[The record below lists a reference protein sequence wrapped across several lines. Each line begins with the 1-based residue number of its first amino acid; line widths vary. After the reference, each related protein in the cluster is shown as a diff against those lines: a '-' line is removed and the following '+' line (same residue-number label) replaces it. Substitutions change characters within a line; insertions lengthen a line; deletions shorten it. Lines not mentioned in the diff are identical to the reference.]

1 MTNSKRLFARLS
13 KLLTATIL
21 AVGFFIW
28 CPEALRAQAVV
39 LPEKL
44 AAWETD
50 QIPHNA
56 SGSPASL
63 TAALTSLEGIEN
75 LVINEFPGGAVLG
88 GELLSPEDMRR
99 VVLLSDSMDSVYN
112 LCSFHPEALRI
123 SALYIGKIL
132 EQNRINGLQLS
143 PLGNALLLTG
153 TPAEEGDVEKVQRI
167 CSSLHIP
174 LINGTRSVVADPR
187 MVLFEVSFV
196 EINKDAFRELGI
208 SWPASTLL
216 SDPYGM
222 RIGHMKPANALEVTI
237 NHQVHIGNAR
247 IISKPRLICASGQK
261 ASFQAGGEIPIP
273 RADSEGGISVTWKPY
288 GIILEVAPS
297 IDSQGK
303 IHVQIRSEVSMVD
316 HANAIDGIPGIL
328 TRRVDTFLS
337 LEAGQT
343 VVLSGL
349 VHSDDAQNIKK
360 IPLLGDIPI
369 LGELFKSRSFQ
380 KRETELVVFLTPLPA
395 VDGPHNE
402 DEWRPTTTVEWS
414 GIGPGPQ

>member
-1 MTNSKRLFARLS
+1 MTNSKGLFARFS
-13 KLLTATIL
+13 KLLTATLL
-21 AVGFFIW
+21 AIGFFIW
-28 CPEALRAQAVV
+28 CPEALRAQEVV

-44 AAWETD
+44 ASWETA
-50 QIPHNA
+50 QIPQNS
-56 SGSPASL
+56 SGSSASVA
-63 TAALTSLEGIEN
+63 TALKSLEDIEN

-88 GELLSPEDMRR
+88 GQLLSPEDMRR
-99 VVLLSDSMDSVYN
+99 VILLSDSMENIFN
-112 LCSFHPEALRI
+112 LSSYHPEALKI
-123 SALYIGKIL
+123 AASYLGKIL
-132 EQNRINGLQLS
+132 EQNRIYGLQLT
-143 PLGNALLLTG
+143 PLGNSLFLTG
-153 TPAEEGDVEKVQRI
+153 TPAEEGDVERVQRM
-167 CSSLHIP
+167 CSSLYIP
-174 LINGTRSVVADPR
+174 LIDGTRSTIADPR
-187 MVLFEVSFV
+187 MILFEVSFV
-196 EINKDAFRELGI
+196 EINKDAFREFGVK
-208 SWPASTLL
+208 WPASSIF

-222 RIGHMKPANALEVTI
+222 RVGHLEPANALEVTI
-237 NHQVHIGNAR
+237 NHLVHNGNAR
-247 IISKPRLICASGQK
+247 IISRPRLISASGQK

-273 RADSEGGISVTWKPY
+273 RSDSEGGISVTWKPY

-337 LEAGQT
+337 LDFGQT

-349 VHSDDAQNIKK
+349 VHSEDARNIQK

-395 VDGPHNE
+395 VNGPRNE
-402 DEWRPTTTVEWS
+402 DEWRPTKAVEWS
-414 GIGPGPQ
+414 GIDPGPQ

>member
-1 MTNSKRLFARLS
+1 MTRR
-13 KLLTATIL
+13 LTATFLVI
-21 AVGFFIW
+21 GFFIW
-28 CPEALRAQAVV
+28 CPEALRAQEIV

-44 AAWETD
+44 AAWETA
-50 QIPHNA
+50 QIPQDS
-56 SGSPASL
+56 SGSPAWVA
-63 TAALTSLEGIEN
+63 TALKSLEDIEN

-88 GELLSPEDMRR
+88 GKLLSPEDMRR
-99 VVLLSDSMDSVYN
+99 VILLSDSMENIFN
-112 LCSFHPEALRI
+112 LCSFHPEALKI
-123 SALYIGKIL
+123 AASYLGKIL
-132 EQNRINGLQLS
+132 EQNRIYGLQLS

-153 TPAEEGDVEKVQRI
+153 TPAEEGDVERVQRM

-174 LINGTRSVVADPR
+174 LINGTRSAIADPR

-196 EINKDAFRELGI
+196 EINKDAFREFGVK
-208 SWPASTLL
+208 WPASTLF

-222 RIGHMKPANALEVTI
+222 RIGHMEPANALEVTI
-237 NHQVHIGNAR
+237 NHQIHKGNAR
-247 IISKPRLICASGQK
+247 IISRPRLICASGQK

-273 RADSEGGISVTWKPY
+273 RSDSEGRISVTWKPY

-337 LEAGQT
+337 LETGQT

-349 VHSDDAQNIKK
+349 VHSEDAQNIQK

-402 DEWRPTTTVEWS
+402 DKWRPTKAVEWS
-414 GIGPGPQ
+414 GIDPGPQ